1 MVSLVCPKGT
11 TGQAAAR
18 ATDAAAPGLISDPP
32 ELKSGGRR
40 RRTPDFTNFQAF
52 PPLWIRKTFPAHSLA
67 LSATFG
73 ACGFSKYAVAFR
85 CHQPY
90 ITGFEYK
97 LDH

>member
-1 MVSLVCPKGT
+1 MVSLVCPNGT

-18 ATDAAAPGLISDPP
+18 SPDAAAPGLISDPP
-32 ELKSGGRR
+32 EIKSGKRR
-40 RRTPDFTNFQAF
+40 RRTLDFTNFQAL
-52 PPLWIRKTFPAHSLA
+52 PPLCFRKTFPAHSLA

-73 ACGFSKYAVAFR
+73 ARGFSNYAVAFR

-90 ITGFEYK
+90 ITGFEHK